1 VAVQREFE
9 AKMDEFLVKKAP
21 VQIPENG
28 RKTLVQYAPIVSL
41 IGGVLALL
49 AALGLWRVAHSVQD
63 LANGVNELA
72 RSYGVDTG
80 YSSVNYGVMF
90 YVAMFILVAQGVLML
105 YAFSGL
111 QARSKKRGW
120 DILLLSVV
128 ANLVYS
134 VVYVFTDSGSIMSLL
149 LSLLGAV
156 LSLYIL
162 AQVKGHYGVAK
173 TVEAKRV

>member
-1 VAVQREFE
+1 
-9 AKMDEFLVKKAP
+9 
-21 VQIPENG
+21 
-28 RKTLVQYAPIVSL
+28 
-41 IGGVLALL
+41 
-49 AALGLWRVAHSVQD
+49 
-63 LANGVNELA
+63 
-72 RSYGVDTG
+72 
-80 YSSVNYGVMF
+80 MF